1 MVFAAPPWLPPFG
14 SEMLSSC
21 AIRVTDV
28 DEFRAAVRPA
38 NSEYVVT
45 GSGSFAASIIRVD
58 LHRLRLQRFNE
69 ILARTW
75 RIEIVDGR
83 VGIGFFAEPGAPMK
97 RQGIELMPDEV
108 GVLSGSGTL
117 CHTASGPSHLA
128 SMSLPAN
135 DLAEL
140 AGALAGLDLTP
151 TDPVMTANVAAASMT
166 RLRSLHAAAA
176 HLAETAPHIIARP
189 EAARGLEVSLSDAM
203 VMCLAAGRLRTDT
216 ASQRR
221 HALLIK
227 RFRALEEANRGR
239 ALYLPEVCAALG
251 VSQRTLH
258 QVCHEQ
264 LGVGPKRYLLL
275 RRLHLAHRD
284 LRCASPGEGTVTDI
298 ATKYGFWELGRFA
311 VSYRTIF
318 GQSPSVTLRESLS
331 RWQSGT
337 HWLPRIAD
345 LSPLVAQ
352 DDARLAVESFV

>member
-1 MVFAAPPWLPPFG
+1 M
-14 SEMLSSC
+14 
-21 AIRVTDV
+21 

-45 GSGSFAASIIRVD
+45 GAGAFAASIVRID
-58 LHRLRLQRFNE
+58 LHQLRLQRFHE
-69 ILARTW
+69 TLARTW
-75 RIEIVDGR
+75 RIEMSEAR
-83 VGIGFFAEPGAPMK
+83 VAMGFYAEPGAPMK
-97 RQGIELMPDEV
+97 RQGIELMPDEIGILSSAG
-108 GVLSGSGTL
+108 GV
-117 CHTASGPSHLA
+117 CHTAAGPCHLA
-128 SMSLPAN
+128 TMSLPATG
-135 DLAEL
+135 LAEL
-140 AGALAGLDLTP
+140 SVAVAGLDVTP
-151 TDPVMTANVAAASMT
+151 TDPVMTANVTAASMT
-166 RLRSLHAAAA
+166 RLGFLHRAAAQ
-176 HLAETAPHIIARP
+176 LAETSPDIITRP
-189 EAARGLEVSLSDAM
+189 EAARGLEASLGEAL
-203 VMCLAAGRLRTDT
+203 VICLAAGRLRTDT

-264 LGVGPKRYLLL
+264 LGIGPKRYLLL

-284 LRCASPGEGTVTDI
+284 LRSATPSDGTVTDI

-331 RWQSGT
+331 RWHSGT

-345 LSPLVAQ
+345 IPPLVPP
-352 DDARLAVESFV
+352 DDARLAAVNIA